1 MQQDRSRVRQQ
12 RILDAALRVFS
23 RKGYRDASV
32 DEIASESGTSK
43 GGVYFHFPS
52 KDVIYIQLLDRTV
65 ARLRTKIE
73 AAMAEHDDPIAKADA
88 ALLAVLRTFDKH
100 AALARFFMV
109 ETLGAGRDIQRRMA
123 ETRAEFA
130 AIIRE
135 HLDDA
140 VDRGII
146 EPLDTEV
153 AAQAWFGALYE
164 VITGWVFVRKPERIE
179 ETYAALRPLL
189 MRSVGA
195 EDIRLSALMKS
206 RLRWQVTPRS
216 RRRWSEH

>member
-1 MQQDRSRVRQQ
+1 MQQDKSHARQQ

-43 GGVYFHFPS
+43 GGIYFHFPS
-52 KDVIYIQLLDRTV
+52 KDAIYLQLLDRTT
-65 ARLRTKIE
+65 ALLRGKIE
-73 AAMAEHDDPIAKADA
+73 TAMAKRDHPVEKADA

-100 AALARFFMV
+100 STLARFFMV
-109 ETLGAGRDIQRRMA
+109 ETLGAGREFQRRMA

-130 AIIRE
+130 GIIQQ

-140 VDRGII
+140 VEQGII
-146 EPLDTEV
+146 EPVDTDI
-153 AAQAWFGALYE
+153 AARAWFGALNE
-164 VITGWVFVRKPERIE
+164 VIMGWVLLRKPERLE
-179 ETYAALRPLL
+179 DAYAALRPLL

-195 EDIRLSALMKS
+195 EEFVQSPLMKS
-206 RLRWQVTPRS
+206 
-216 RRRWSEH
+216 

>member
-1 MQQDRSRVRQQ
+1 MQQDRSRARQQ

-32 DEIASESGTSK
+32 DEIAGESGTSK

-52 KDVIYIQLLDRTV
+52 KDVIYLQLLDRTV
-65 ARLRTKIE
+65 ARLQDKIE
-73 AAMAEHDDPIAKADA
+73 EAMAEHDDPIAKADA

-100 AALARFFMV
+100 ATLARFFMV
-109 ETLGAGRDIQRRMA
+109 EALGAGRQFQRRMA

-135 HLDDA
+135 HLDAA
-140 VDRGII
+140 VDQGII
-146 EPLDTEV
+146 DPLDTEV

-164 VITGWVFVRKPERIE
+164 VITGWVLVRKPERLE

-195 EDIRLSALMKS
+195 EEIRLSTLIKS
-206 RLRWQVTPRS
+206 
-216 RRRWSEH
+216 

>member
-1 MQQDRSRVRQQ
+1 MPQDRSRARQQ

-23 RKGYRDASV
+23 RKGYRNASV

-52 KDVIYIQLLDRTV
+52 KDIIYLQLLDRTV
-65 ARLRTKIE
+65 ARLRDKIE
-73 AAMAEHDDPIAKADA
+73 AAMAEHDHPIAKADA

-100 AALARFFMV
+100 ATLARFFMV
-109 ETLGAGRDIQRRMA
+109 ETLGAGRQFQRRMA

-130 AIIRE
+130 TIIRQ
-135 HLDDA
+135 HLDEA
-140 VDRGII
+140 VDQGII
-146 EPLDTEV
+146 EPLDTDV

-164 VITGWVFVRKPERIE
+164 VITSWVLMRKPERLE

-195 EDIRLSALMKS
+195 EDVRLSALMKS
-206 RLRWQVTPRS
+206 
-216 RRRWSEH
+216 